1 MSHKHTPTHTHISHT
16 NTVKTPHMQIAI
28 DEIWLG
34 QMQMHF
40 YGKIEIVSVPTLDK
54 LEMSE
59 FIQGGHLLITT
70 A

>member
-1 MSHKHTPTHTHISHT
+1 
-16 NTVKTPHMQIAI
+16 MQIAI

-34 QMQMHF
+34 QMQMRMHF